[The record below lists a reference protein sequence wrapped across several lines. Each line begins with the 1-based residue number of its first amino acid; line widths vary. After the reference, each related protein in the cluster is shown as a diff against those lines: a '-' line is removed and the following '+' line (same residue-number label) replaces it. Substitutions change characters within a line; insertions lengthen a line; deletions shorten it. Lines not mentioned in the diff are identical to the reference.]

1 MAGFKELRI
10 ASFDPDY
17 ATLQGYRPRLIDFAL
32 TAAATL
38 AAFEAVIAVVGYSG
52 AAALETSGSV
62 TMATAG
68 GLAVAAAVVIR
79 RLGLRARRRLQPSK
93 AAKIA
98 RYGRFD
104 RGRVDP
110 QIRQSFSPLADDI
123 VMGEEFELV
132 AG

>member
-38 AAFEAVIAVVGYSG
+38 AAFATVIAVVGYSG
-52 AAALETSGSV
+52 AAALETSGSA

-79 RLGLRARRRLQPSK
+79 RLGLRARRPVAALESGQDSAVRPLRPGSGRSPDPS
-93 AAKIA
+93 
-98 RYGRFD
+98 
-104 RGRVDP
+104 
-110 QIRQSFSPLADDI
+110 
-123 VMGEEFELV
+123 EF
-132 AG
+132 